1 MNRRRDRLFIVV
13 VAFGLLAA
21 PLPGEGQPAPRPA
34 RLGYLGQN
42 TPSSLSM
49 PENLRAFREGLRAL
63 GYVENRNLAIE
74 YRWAEGRPER
84 LPALAAQLA
93 SLKLDAI
100 VCVGRQE

>member
-1 MNRRRDRLFIVV
+1 MDRRRDRLFIVA

-21 PLPGEGQPAPRPA
+21 PLPGEGQLAFHPA
-34 RLGYLGQN
+34 RIGYLGQN
-42 TPSSLSM
+42 TPSSASM

-84 LPALAAQLA
+84 LRRSLLSWPA
-93 SLKLDAI
+93 
-100 VCVGRQE
+100 